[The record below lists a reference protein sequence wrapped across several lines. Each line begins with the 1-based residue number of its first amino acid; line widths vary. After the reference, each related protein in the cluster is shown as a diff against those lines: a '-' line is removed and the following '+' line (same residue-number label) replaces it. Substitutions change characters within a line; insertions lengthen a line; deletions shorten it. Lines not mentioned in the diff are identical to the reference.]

1 MYAMMVGRF
10 PFSDDDEHRLRHKI
24 RFHEVDYPMEIS
36 IEAELIMKNVS
47 IINIKAEALH
57 VLE

>member
-1 MYAMMVGRF
+1 MVVGRF
-10 PFSDDDEHRLRHKI
+10 PFSDADEHRLRHKI
-24 RFHEVDYPMEIS
+24 RFHEVNFPMGIS
-36 IEAELIMKNVS
+36 IEAEMIMRGVS